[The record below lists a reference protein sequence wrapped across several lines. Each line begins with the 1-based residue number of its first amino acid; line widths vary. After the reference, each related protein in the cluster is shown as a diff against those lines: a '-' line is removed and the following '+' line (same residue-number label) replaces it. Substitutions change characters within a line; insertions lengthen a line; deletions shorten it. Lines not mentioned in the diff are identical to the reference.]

1 VSERDGSRGSGRIT
15 ARLRAVTRRDVTI
28 EEDPLVVLDDD
39 ELVFLGEAL
48 PPPTVPQPVV
58 PPNDALASPATSSP
72 ATSSPA
78 TSSPSISSPS
88 TSTTT
93 TPPEPASAPP
103 SAPSAPPASP
113 ARNVPA
119 ADDGSPPAPPV
130 IRIGFDSDVPAEDPA
145 ELGAVASVAPDSIPT
160 DRPAGLEPSLAPPGR
175 RTITI
180 ADESLVDE
188 PDGTT
193 PAGVDPRFR
202 ARRIG
207 VLRSVGRRRLRIASV
222 IGTVVVLVV
231 GTVVLL
237 KSPLLSVQR
246 VRLDGAAYVDRGR
259 LAALVSDLSG
269 TPLVDV
275 DTGAVEAVLEAD
287 PWVKRARV
295 ERDWFSG
302 VRMDI
307 VERVPVA
314 TFMGED
320 QGWRIVDST
329 GAVIATLEPGHKP
342 LDVVTV
348 QASGPGPDL
357 DPGSVATG
365 PLATAAAIAPRLPG
379 RLHDALDHL
388 AVADDG
394 SVDLVLAGDGRI
406 VLGRPERLRDKL
418 ISSMVAIDTVELEA
432 IEVLDVSTPERPVL
446 TMRTA

>member
-1 VSERDGSRGSGRIT
+1 MTDRDASRGSGRIT
-15 ARLRAVTRRDVTI
+15 ARLRAAARRTETI

-48 PPPTVPQPVV
+48 PPPTAPQPVV
-58 PPNDALASPATSSP
+58 EVG
-72 ATSSPA
+72 
-78 TSSPSISSPS
+78 
-88 TSTTT
+88 
-93 TPPEPASAPP
+93 TPPPEHTPQDDAVNRVAPGLPSNQDATRNEPADLSEPADGNGGAGGTGTAAPP
-103 SAPSAPPASP
+103 I
-113 ARNVPA
+113 
-119 ADDGSPPAPPV
+119 
-130 IRIGFDSDVPAEDPA
+130 IRIGFDADVPAEDPA
-145 ELGAVASVAPDSIPT
+145 VLGAVARVAPDSMPT
-160 DRPAGLEPSLAPPGR
+160 SRPPGHEPSLPPPGR

-180 ADESLVDE
+180 TDESID
-188 PDGTT
+188 DADDTT
-193 PAGVDPRFR
+193 PAGVDPRIR

-222 IGTVVVLVV
+222 IGAVVVLAV

-237 KSPLLSVQR
+237 KSPVLSVKQ

-259 LAALVSDLSG
+259 LAELVSDLRG

-275 DTGAVEAVLEAD
+275 DTGAVEAALEAD

-320 QGWRIVDST
+320 QGWRIVDAS
-329 GAVIATLEPGHKP
+329 GAVIATLEAGHKP
-342 LDVVTV
+342 LDVVTI
-348 QASGPGPDL
+348 QAGAPGPDL

-365 PLATAAAIAPRLPG
+365 PLATAAAIAPRLP
-379 RLHDALDHL
+379 DQIQNALDHL
-388 AVADDG
+388 AVAEDG

-418 ISSMVAIDTVELEA
+418 ISSMVAIDSVELDQ